1 MDLKNKRIDYQ
12 FYENDL
18 INYYNT
24 KKPTIKNQLWVHI
37 KERSFAEQK
46 LFIKHL
52 QSIEH
57 LLDDFTIEKKYLN
70 LSYNEI
76 IKKKLNEIFSS
87 ITFELDNE
95 HFEDYNSIRK
105 NNMHYFS
112 NEEINIIS
120 KNKILNSLFYFDAV
134 NFISSELIN
143 NRFHRT

>member
-1 MDLKNKRIDYQ
+1 MDSKKKITDYQ
-12 FYENDL
+12 SFENDL

-24 KKPTIKNQLWVHI
+24 KKTTIKNQFWMYL

-46 LFIKHL
+46 LFLKHL

-57 LLDDFTIEKKYLN
+57 LLDDFTIEKKHFN
-70 LSYNEI
+70 KSYNEI
-76 IKKKLNEIFSS
+76 IIKKLNELFPS

-95 HFEDYNSIRK
+95 NFEDYNSVRK
-105 NNMHYFS
+105 NNMRYFS

-120 KNKILNSLFYFDAV
+120 KNEILNSLFYFDAV

-143 NRFHRT
+143 NRFNYS